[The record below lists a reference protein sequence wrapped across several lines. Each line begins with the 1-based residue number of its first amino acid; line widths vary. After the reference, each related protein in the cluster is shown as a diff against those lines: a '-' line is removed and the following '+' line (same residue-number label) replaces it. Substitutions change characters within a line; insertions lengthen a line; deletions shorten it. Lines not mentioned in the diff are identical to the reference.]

1 MRPRPLDRLP
11 RPARILLA
19 LVAALAAALIAL
31 VSYRGWVHVSSAW
44 DVWYYHLPFAARLV
58 GLVSPEV
65 VRFDALNEV
74 RYQSFPRL
82 AELLQGAL
90 WRGLGRPEAA
100 SLLGPITCVAVAAIA
115 RRVARIPMGALLV
128 AWIAIPTAQIH
139 MSVPY
144 IDLPANACLTGL
156 VLVVHRAFVERRPLP
171 AGTLAAAIALG
182 AVAANMKLM
191 MAPLAALALL
201 ALGLRA
207 AWLSPRRAAVLAV
220 FAATSPIV
228 LGTQLV
234 NLARFGNPAYPVE
247 VHVLGRTLPWVET
260 PYTEVSPRFEPLPQP
275 GRFAASLL
283 ELGLRDVGD
292 PFRYTVDQWMP
303 PHLDGNRMGGFLHVY
318 VVAMLVLLA
327 VLARGREGRV
337 AAALFAA
344 LTAVVAVMPQSH
356 VLRYYLVWML
366 TLTALVVMLG
376 ARALADRR
384 WARGALA
391 CAIVPIA
398 ALAFTAKATRAWYLT
413 PDSYRF
419 GELVAER
426 VDGKTLAAIPE
437 GGSRCVDAQPWSFLY
452 AAPFH
457 PPRRYQVVLAP
468 EAECPLDHGRT
479 STHPAAP
486 SLGAPSSP

>member
-1 MRPRPLDRLP
+1 MGPPTRLP
-11 RPARILLA
+11 RPARVLLA
-19 LVAALAAALIAL
+19 LVAALAAALVAI

-58 GLVSPEV
+58 GLVPPDV

-90 WRGLGRPEAA
+90 WSGLGRPEAA
-100 SLLGPITCVAVAAIA
+100 SLLGPVTCVAVAAHA
-115 RRVARIPMGALLV
+115 RWVTRTPMGALLV

-144 IDLPANACLTGL
+144 IDLPANACVTGL
-156 VLVVHRAFVERRPLP
+156 VLVVHRAFVERRPLGP
-171 AGTLAAAIALG
+171 AMLGSAIALG

-201 ALGLRA
+201 ALGLRT
-207 AWLSPRRAAVLAV
+207 AWLSSRRGLVLGA

-228 LGTQLV
+228 LATQLV

-275 GRFAASLL
+275 ARFGASLL
-283 ELGLRDVGD
+283 ELGLRELGD

-303 PHLDGNRMGGFLHVY
+303 PHMDGNRMGGFLHVY

-327 VLARGREGRV
+327 VLARGREGKV
-337 AAALFAA
+337 AAAIFAV
-344 LTAVVAVMPQSH
+344 LTAVVAVMPQ
-356 VLRYYLVWML
+356 
-366 TLTALVVMLG
+366 G
-376 ARALADRR
+376 N
-384 WARGALA
+384 
-391 CAIVPIA
+391 
-398 ALAFTAKATRAWYLT
+398 
-413 PDSYRF
+413 
-419 GELVAER
+419 LVAAQ
-426 VDGKTLAAIPE
+426 VDGGVVQNAAT
-437 GGSRCVDAQPWSFLY
+437 QP
-452 AAPFH
+452 
-457 PPRRYQVVLAP
+457 
-468 EAECPLDHGRT
+468 
-479 STHPAAP
+479 
-486 SLGAPSSP
+486 